1 MKTGERMQILN
12 VFENVFFFLKVK
24 SETCVV
30 FGKLGHAS
38 DLPESHWDDRS
49 SLA

>member
-1 MKTGERMQILN
+1 MQILN
-12 VFENVFFFLKVK
+12 VFENVFLKKKKKVK
-24 SETCVV
+24 SKTCVV
-30 FGKLGHAS
+30 FGKLGHDS